1 MIAKNMETDIFFDNV
16 FHPKCLKMVLPLMYI
31 VLVTIYINIPGYYL
45 IQGNKSLFSL
55 NLQCS
60 VYEYCYLNVSFF
72 QGTVLDYLLDF

>member
-1 MIAKNMETDIFFDNV
+1 
-16 FHPKCLKMVLPLMYI
+16 MVLPLEYI

-45 IQGNKSLFSL
+45 IQSNKSLFSL

-72 QGTVLDYLLDF
+72 QGTVLDYLPDFLVINEQETYFDNYKACY